1 MDSLSDRL
9 KALGFKPASKIEKPS
24 ILFPKVDFAT
34 ILQASEVSNNFGST
48 YLIEKKYPL
57 DYQHGAINFN
67 TAVELTTISAAA
79 HVQTIQG
86 TNLSNLMFVDTET
99 TGLSGG
105 TGTLAF
111 LVGLGYFTNNGFLLR
126 QFILSDPAEEP
137 SLLLEISKISNQFS
151 GIITFN
157 GKGFDIPLLRTRF
170 ILNRMPNPFES
181 MAHFDLLFLSRKIW
195 KNRLQNRALQD
206 LEQEI
211 LDIPRTEDEVPGWMI
226 PQIYFDYL
234 RSGDPAPL
242 KGVLYHN
249 GMDILSLAALFLHLS
264 TSFENIQYSQQFNP
278 IDFFSLGQ
286 LYYDLGFTEI
296 AQNIF
301 TEWEQHDQ
309 LPPHLKLILLRK
321 LGDIFKIQKD
331 FQKALLMW
339 QKAVGFEDIS
349 SAIEIAKYF
358 EHIERNYDSAQ
369 IWTETAISLLS
380 KKRYYTYQDRKLE
393 KELYKRE
400 DRLSQKLEREHTDV

>member
-1 MDSLSDRL
+1 
-9 KALGFKPASKIEKPS
+9 
-24 ILFPKVDFAT
+24 
-34 ILQASEVSNNFGST
+34 
-48 YLIEKKYPL
+48 LIEKKYPL

-301 TEWEQHDQ
+301 TECEQHDQ